1 RAKKADIPV
10 WGLADLN
17 LDPDQVGLTGSF
29 TQVVRVFSP
38 PQRGDRIMLSGSVDE
53 QAEQLFRYLKE
64 AKVPGL

>member
-1 RAKKADIPV
+1 
-10 WGLADLN
+10 
-17 LDPDQVGLTGSF
+17 
-29 TQVVRVFSP
+29 VFSP